1 MPPFRALEELQQI
14 LRTITNDDKVPERPR
29 KKLRKGLNIL
39 EDMQESFQEH
49 TRSREELIQE
59 LRQSKK
65 EEKELIEELKQS
77 KKEEKKSQEEL
88 IEELKQSKKEEKKSQ
103 EELIEELKQS
113 KKEEKKSQEELIKE
127 LKQSKKEEKKFME
140 KEIRLLCVEL
150 SHVKALYATRPLLE
164 LGLTRYQM
172 QHQLE
177 ESSWTRLSH
186 KFLQHVIFQNDWKLR
201 QWVKTR
207 LNQLNKIFEWNIE
220 GEDDLFLQRLWNL
233 YHNFS
238 EKYHGVSGAG
248 EEFIISGMSPMD
260 TAGAALFAC
269 GLCKERC
276 LQDIMIV
283 IDSKDGQRVKI
294 GQDGKLLQK

>member
-65 EEKELIEELKQS
+65 EEK
-77 KKEEKKSQEEL
+77 EL

-207 LNQLNKIFEWNIE
+207 LSQLNKIFEWNIE

-248 EEFIISGMSPMD
+248 EGFIISGMSPMD